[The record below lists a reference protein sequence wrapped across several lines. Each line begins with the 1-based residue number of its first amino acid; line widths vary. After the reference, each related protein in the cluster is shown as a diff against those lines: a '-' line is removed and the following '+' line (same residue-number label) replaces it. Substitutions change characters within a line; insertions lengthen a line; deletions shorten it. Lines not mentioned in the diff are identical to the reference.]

1 MQGVRVQYWI
11 GELRSHISQGQE
23 NMKQKQHCN
32 KFSKDFKNG
41 PHPKIYF
48 KKNYFLPF
56 YSISTPLCY
65 LQLLIVFWS
74 LSLRCS
80 PCLGH
85 LPPLYYD
92 RRSSS
97 FKAQLSTLFFLRSSP
112 TTEVLVLEESLAPSL
127 SRLLPVNW
135 AVPLGCALSPSHCI
149 QNWHSFL
156 PKTCSFL
163 VHIPWGAGT
172 TPQS

>member
-1 MQGVRVQYWI
+1 MSR
-11 GELRSHISQGQE
+11 GQE
-23 NMKQKQHCN
+23 NIKQKQHCN

-41 PHPKIYF
+41 PHPKKNIKKK

-65 LQLLIVFWS
+65 LQLLIVFWF

-92 RRSSS
+92 RCFSS
-97 FKAQLSTLFFLRSSP
+97 FKAQLSTPFFLRSSL

-127 SRLLPVNW
+127 SRLLPIYQ
-135 AVPLGCALSPSHCI
+135 AVPLGCALSPNHCN
-149 QNWHSFL
+149 QNWHYFL
-156 PKTCSFL
+156 PKTFL
-163 VHIPWGAGT
+163 F
-172 TPQS
+172 